1 MGGET
6 PGSRAT
12 ASTSTHRFLLPEKGF
27 YTEPFCFQG
36 KCFKFWASRHGP
48 RTAAIKEGRKRA
60 SPQGAAA
67 LRTELAASGPQRK
80 SRPSPGREAR
90 VAFTAHAELLP
101 PIDFFFFSQK
111 PLFSRTLGVF
121 RERIASEFT
130 CLSDSGPPLPGREGA
145 HPLQGTPS
153 AAPPPGSAL
162 STHSS
167 EAASP
172 RPASEALAGRPL
184 SVRPHG
190 PLRAS
195 HQSLGG
201 VLASP
206 SPSRGS
212 CRRQARWLCRRG
224 LSGPLQSSSPV
235 AVVAT
240 RKSGRIFPMQST
252 CVHPS
257 KVCTLVSGLSFFFS
271 FFWCF

>member
-27 YTEPFCFQG
+27 YTESFCFHG

-101 PIDFFFFSQK
+101 PIDFFFSQK

-145 HPLQGTPS
+145 HPLQGLLLPHLRL
-153 AAPPPGSAL
+153 A
-162 STHSS
+162 
-167 EAASP
+167 
-172 RPASEALAGRPL
+172 RPCRLT
-184 SVRPHG
+184 
-190 PLRAS
+190 PLRPRLQDRRPKPSRAGPSLCGRMGPSAS

>member
-121 RERIASEFT
+121 RESIASEFT

-145 HPLQGTPS
+145 HPLQGLLLPHLRLARPCRLTPLRPRLQDRRPKPSRAGPSLCGRMGPS
-153 AAPPPGSAL
+153 APPTRAWAGSWLLRRLPGARAAGRLGGSAVEVSPGL
-162 STHSS
+162 SS
-167 EAASP
+167 
-172 RPASEALAGRPL
+172 RRL
-184 SVRPHG
+184 
-190 PLRAS
+190 
-195 HQSLGG
+195 
-201 VLASP
+201 
-206 SPSRGS
+206 PSR
-212 CRRQARWLCRRG
+212 
-224 LSGPLQSSSPV
+224 SSPPERV
-235 AVVAT
+235 DGSSRCSQPACIPP
-240 RKSGRIFPMQST
+240 KSAP
-252 CVHPS
+252 
-257 KVCTLVSGLSFFFS
+257 L
-271 FFWCF
+271 